1 MGIWLRLRCGI
12 VSERIPKVKVTGVVK
27 DCQGVEVRM
36 LYFGDVAEKVVLE
49 NAEECLLRVDAIE
62 GYNDAY

>member
-1 MGIWLRLRCGI
+1 
-12 VSERIPKVKVTGVVK
+12 
-27 DCQGVEVRM
+27 M